1 MAKKHHHA
9 HREKKMNSVKNKS
22 IKSKVLSVIS
32 TVLYVVLLLLL
43 VFALIANLGKKDN
56 QISGLFGFS
65 FAVVQSGSMIDGGF
79 DVGDMVLI
87 KSVNT
92 DNLKKDD
99 IIVFYKY
106 KDPADNQVLSYV
118 TEHKITDEIS
128 SGTYQDFSSDDSM
141 LNRGTTQNAVN
152 ANSMLVF
159 HRIVDIY
166 VDQYGERFFETK
178 GDSNGVKD
186 DILIREDFVCAVY
199 VGSSPFIQ
207 DVLQFVT
214 SPTGLCVVIL
224 LPILLTIGLQIFS
237 FMSEVRGTTAASK
250 LLSRK
255 LKYKDIDFTKIKVA
269 EYLSEPEKVYLYDI
283 TDPEDKLNLAIIL
296 WDEGVEEALEVYEK
310 DREKFYQHFFDKF
323 SKSETKKLKFL
334 KIKADLVKQ
343 NPEISEE
350 DIDRQAKV
358 IYKEEKEKK
367 SASRNNDNA

>member
-1 MAKKHHHA
+1 MAKKPQIVHK
-9 HREKKMNSVKNKS
+9 EKKMNSVKNKS
-22 IKSKVLSVIS
+22 VKSKVLSVIS
-32 TVLYVVLLLLL
+32 TVLYIVLLAFL
-43 VFALIANLGKKDN
+43 VFALLANLGKKDN

-106 KDPADNQVLSYV
+106 KDPMDNQVLTYV
-118 TEHKITDEIS
+118 NSHKITDEIS
-128 SGTYQDFSSDDSM
+128 AGTYQDFYLDDSA
-141 LNRGTTQNAVN
+141 LNRGGVDKAVN

-159 HRIVDIY
+159 HRIVDVY
-166 VDQYGERFFETK
+166 VDPYGVRFFETK

-199 VGSSPFIQ
+199 VGSSPFVQ
-207 DVLQFVT
+207 SVLEFVT

-237 FMSEVRGTTAASK
+237 FMSEVRGTSAASK

-255 LKYKDIDFTKIKVA
+255 LKYSDVDFTKIKLA

-283 TDPEDKLNLAIIL
+283 TDAEDKLNLAIIL
-296 WDEGVEEALEVYEK
+296 WDEGVEEALDVYET
-310 DREKFYQHFFDKF
+310 DREKYYQHFFDKF
-323 SKSETKKLKFL
+323 SKNQAKKLKFL

-358 IYKEEKEKK
+358 IYKEQKE
-367 SASRNNDNA
+367 N

>member
-22 IKSKVLSVIS
+22 VKSKVLSIIS
-32 TVLYVVLLLLL
+32 TVLYVLLLLLL

-87 KSVNT
+87 KSCNT
-92 DNLKKDD
+92 DALKQGD

-128 SGTYQDFSSDDSM
+128 AGTYQDFSNDDGA
-141 LNRGTTQNAVN
+141 LNRGDLQNAVN
-152 ANSMLVF
+152 ANSMLIF
-159 HRIVDIY
+159 HRIIDIY

-186 DILIREDFVCAVY
+186 DILVREDFVCAVY
-199 VGSSPFIQ
+199 VGSSPFVQ

-237 FMSEVRGTTAASK
+237 FMGEVRGTTAAAK

-255 LKYKDIDFTKIKVA
+255 LKYKDVDFTKIKVA

-310 DREKFYQHFFDKF
+310 DREKFYEFFFDKF

-358 IYKEEKEKK
+358 IYKEQKEKT
-367 SASRNNDNA
+367 SASANNE

>member
-1 MAKKHHHA
+1 
-9 HREKKMNSVKNKS
+9 MNSVKNKS
-22 IKSKVLSVIS
+22 VKSKVLSVIS

-79 DVGDMVLI
+79 NVGDMVLI
-87 KSVNT
+87 KSVNIDT
-92 DNLKKDD
+92 LKKDD

-118 TEHKITDEIS
+118 NSHKITDEITA
-128 SGTYQDFSSDDSM
+128 GTYEDFSSDDSV
-141 LNRGTTQNAVN
+141 LNRGSVENAVN

-159 HRIVDIY
+159 HRIVDVF
-166 VDQYGERFFETK
+166 VDPYGERFFQTK
-178 GDSNGVKD
+178 GDSNGVVD

-207 DVLQFVT
+207 DVLEFVT

-224 LPILLTIGLQIFS
+224 LPILLTIALQVFS
-237 FMSEVRGTTAASK
+237 FMGEVRGTTAASK

-255 LKYKDIDFTKIKVA
+255 LKYKDVDFSKVKIA

-283 TDPEDKLNLAIIL
+283 TDADDKLNLAIIL
-296 WDEGVEEALEVYEK
+296 WDEGVEEALDVYET

-323 SKSETKKLKFL
+323 SKSQTKKLEFL

-343 NPEISEE
+343 NPEISDE

-358 IYKEEKEKK
+358 IYKEQKEKK
-367 SASRNNDNA
+367 LASSNNNRA

>member
-22 IKSKVLSVIS
+22 VKSKVLSVIS

-92 DNLKKDD
+92 DTLKKDD

-106 KDPADNQVLSYV
+106 KDPADNQILSYV
-118 TEHKITDEIS
+118 QAHKITDEIS
-128 SGTYQDFSSDDSM
+128 AGTYQDFSSDDSV

-255 LKYKDIDFTKIKVA
+255 LKYKDVDFTKIKVA

>member
-1 MAKKHHHA
+1 
-9 HREKKMNSVKNKS
+9 MNSVKNKS
-22 IKSKVLSVIS
+22 VKNKVLSIIS

-56 QISGLFGFS
+56 QISGLFGYS
-65 FAVVQSGSMIDGGF
+65 FAVVQSGSMVAGGF

-92 DNLKKDD
+92 DTLKKDD

-118 TEHKITDEIS
+118 NSHKITDEIS
-128 SGTYQDFSSDDSM
+128 SGTYQDFSEDDSA
-141 LNRGTTQNAVN
+141 LNRGTVQNAVN
-152 ANSMLVF
+152 ANSMLIF

-166 VDQYGERFFETK
+166 VDQYGERFFQTL
-178 GDSNGVKD
+178 GDSNNGVID

-207 DVLQFVT
+207 DVIEFVT

-237 FMSEVRGTTAASK
+237 FMGEVRGTTVASK

-255 LKYKDIDFTKIKVA
+255 IKYKDVDFTKVKVA

-283 TDPEDKLNLAIIL
+283 TDAEDKLNLAIIL

-358 IYKEEKEKK
+358 IYKEQKEKK
-367 SASRNNDNA
+367 SASANNDNA

>member
-22 IKSKVLSVIS
+22 VKSKVLSVIS

-92 DNLKKDD
+92 DTLKKDD

-118 TEHKITDEIS
+118 TEHKITDEVMA
-128 SGTYQDFSSDDSM
+128 GTYQDTVGDDSV

-255 LKYKDIDFTKIKVA
+255 LKYKDVDFTKIKVA

>member
-1 MAKKHHHA
+1 
-9 HREKKMNSVKNKS
+9 MNSVKNKS
-22 IKSKVLSVIS
+22 VKSKVLSIIS

-43 VFALIANLGKKDN
+43 VFALIANLSKKDN

-92 DNLKKDD
+92 DTLKKDD

-118 TEHKITDEIS
+118 QAHKITDEIS
-128 SGTYQDFSSDDSM
+128 AGTYQDTVGDDSV

-255 LKYKDIDFTKIKVA
+255 LKYKDVDFTKIKVA

>member
-128 SGTYQDFSSDDSM
+128 SGTYQDFSSDDSV